1 MRASM
6 TASVAVIALSFAVPA
21 ASQTWNER
29 GFISVNGAYQ
39 PTANDFSDRFE
50 FEKDLETG
58 TTEVDYPVKGGVVF
72 DGGGGVRLWK
82 GLGAGVAVSYFT
94 HNDAA
99 ATSTRSPHPFFLNQ
113 FREVSGDT
121 RSLSRTETAVH
132 VQAMYFWHPAGPLRL
147 VLSGGPTFFSVEQEL
162 VTAVQLVE
170 EYPYDTAQFSNV
182 TADTIKESK
191 VAFDRGRRPGSVLA
205 RERRSRRPQQP
216 ERVGRRR
223 RRFCW
228 RRSACGVLT
237 LPYNQA
243 DACELAARP
252 LRGHFSRTA
261 FWPRSNGFRSGGSR
275 PTGTLRRWPASP
287 SHRAPSAIS

>member
-99 ATSTRSPHPFFLNQ
+99 ATTTRSPHPFFLNQ

-132 VQAMYFWHPAGPLRL
+132 VQALYFWDPAGPLRL

-182 TADTIKESK
+182 TADKIKESK
-191 VAFDRGRRPGSVLA
+191 VAFNVGADVL
-205 RERRSRRPQQP
+205 
-216 ERVGRRR
+216 
-223 RRFCW
+223 W
-228 RRSACGVLT
+228 M
-237 LPYNQA
+237 
-243 DACELAARP
+243 
-252 LRGHFSRTA
+252 FSRSIGA
-261 FWPRSNGFRSGGSR
+261 GGLVRFSRASVDLGAPNNRSVSVDAGGVSV
-275 PTGTLRRWPASP
+275 GGGLRVVF
-287 SHRAPSAIS
+287 